1 MGSEQ
6 WAVGG
11 KQKAEGRKHNE
22 ESHANVYTLHPTPKT
37 EDLSK
42 LLTAHCSLALT
53 GISRPALP
61 QSQTLRA
68 FDSD

>member
-1 MGSEQ
+1 VGSEQ

-42 LLTAHCSLALT
+42 LLTAHCSLITAHL
-53 GISRPALP
+53 L
-61 QSQTLRA
+61 
-68 FDSD
+68 